1 MSVTN
6 STKPSERSSPEMPT
20 GSSPI
25 RRPAVFFDRDGVLN
39 RDVGYLHRPEDFE
52 WLEGAKT
59 AIRHCNDA
67 GYFVF
72 VVTNQA
78 GVARGYYDES
88 DVEKLHAWM
97 RAELGLQG
105 AHIDAFEYCPHH
117 LDGVRPE
124 YRRAC
129 HRRKPEPGMILDLLA
144 NWPVDKE
151 ASFLIGN
158 AQSDLDAAA
167 AAGIAAHL
175 YQGGDL
181 AAFVAAR
188 LRT

>member
-1 MSVTN
+1 M
-6 STKPSERSSPEMPT
+6 
-20 GSSPI
+20 
-25 RRPAVFFDRDGVLN
+25 FFDRDGTLN
-39 RDVGYLHRPEDFE
+39 RDVGYLHRPEAFE

-59 AIRHCNDA
+59 AIRLCNEA

-78 GVARGYYDES
+78 GVARGHYEES
-88 DVEKLHAWM
+88 DVDKLHNWIGQ
-97 RAELGLQG
+97 ELAREG
-105 AHIDAFEYCPHH
+105 AHVDAFEYCPHH
-117 LDGVRPE
+117 IDGVRPE

-129 HRRKPEPGMILDLLA
+129 RRRKPEPGMILDLLA
-144 NWPVDKE
+144 NWPVDKA

-158 AQSDLDAAA
+158 TQSDLDAAT

-175 YQGGDL
+175 YEGGDL

-188 LRT
+188 LRS